1 MNSPSRV
8 HLVLLPGMDGTGL
21 LLAPL
26 LAALRDLGASVS
38 TTIDLAAPGETRA
51 VADSALARTPCGPCL
66 QGSELYSANPR
77 KTELQVLQ
85 GVTVSVLPHQC
96 DQPPSDEHLQVSLLH
111 RLKAGDRP
119 IILAE
124 SFSGPWAMRLLRDW
138 PAVLGTSPVG
148 LIMAC
153 SFVRNPQRWA
163 GPFRAVARVL
173 PPVQPAGPALRVIER
188 ALYGRAPSLELCAA
202 LRASLAEVRPAV
214 MKARLHAVLASEE
227 SATWQTLRLL
237 TLVLSARQDEL
248 VPPLETQHMLALRP
262 GCQHVTLHG
271 PHGLLQ
277 AKPAATARAIADFV
291 SGCTVDAKHHR

>member
-1 MNSPSRV
+1 
-8 HLVLLPGMDGTGL
+8 
-21 LLAPL
+21 
-26 LAALRDLGASVS
+26 
-38 TTIDLAAPGETRA
+38 
-51 VADSALARTPCGPCL
+51 
-66 QGSELYSANPR
+66 
-77 KTELQVLQ
+77 
-85 GVTVSVLPHQC
+85 
-96 DQPPSDEHLQVSLLH
+96 
-111 RLKAGDRP
+111 
-119 IILAE
+119 
-124 SFSGPWAMRLLRDW
+124 MRLLRDW